1 MTIQEIRYAEKSAI
15 WKQRIRGSGMGVK
28 PWCKEHGLDHTT
40 YYRWERRILSAYS
53 MDKKL
58 LVEQTAK
65 ASDILLPSTVTQQHT
80 EIVKVELAPEPTPV
94 VPEMVELTVNGFS
107 LSVPSDISSAFLTKL
122 LEATKANGLDVFEYL
137 SWMFRQ
143 ITAAAN
149 HHFTDEFLE
158 NLMPWSKQ
166 AQENC

>member
-15 WKQRIRGSGMGVK
+15 WKQRMKQRIIECRGSGMGVK

-143 ITAAAN
+143 ITAATSRMS
-149 HHFTDEFLE
+149 FWKT
-158 NLMPWSKQ
+158 
-166 AQENC
+166 